1 MHPMVLTLGWFRY
14 KKGTMLNITGTVYRK
29 RQQLLSYFL
38 ALVPVLYTVGLW
50 ATFWNMNSSVWAEWA
65 AQGSKEKKWI

>member
-38 ALVPVLYTVGLW
+38 ALVPVLYTVGL
-50 ATFWNMNSSVWAEWA
+50 
-65 AQGSKEKKWI
+65 